1 MTRLPFLRPLLL
13 FLALLALVA
22 LACDSGGE
30 EPAATTAP
38 AATATTAPAV
48 TDTTAPPAP
57 TPVSTGAGQSDNGNG
72 GQTTSADGLEDAFER
87 ATTMMAQN
95 AKPTPPPPGGT
106 NGKDD
111 ENGTTAPTQVPPTPA
126 PQVDSPSLRLQ
137 NSASVP
143 ACFVYISLPTEDTW
157 GPDQLGESEII
168 EVGASRDFELAA
180 DTYDVRIDDC
190 NGKVMHFEFGLEVS
204 GPTSIALKDQPTPT
218 AGDAPLTVIN
228 DLESNACYLYISPTT
243 DDSWGDDWLGTG
255 YVLAAGDTTVINVPA
270 GDYDL
275 NALDCAYETLREE
288 YGITVG
294 SSGQVFALSGASSG
308 QAALEMINEGST
320 TICYVQISLSTE
332 TEWGPDWLGE
342 TETIGGGSS
351 RTFELLPNTY
361 DIRALDC
368 DQETLKEE
376 YGVNITGNTAWTV
389 P

>member
-1 MTRLPFLRPLLL
+1 MTRLPFLRSLLL
-13 FLALLALVA
+13 FWAMLALVS
-22 LACDSGGE
+22 LACDAGSE
-30 EPAATTAP
+30 AP
-38 AATATTAPAV
+38 AATPVETATETSAPPP
-48 TDTTAPPAP
+48 TDTAAPVP
-57 TPVSTGAGQSDNGNG
+57 TDTPAGQGANGE
-72 GQTTSADGLEDAFER
+72 QTTSSDSLENAFVR

-111 ENGTTAPTQVPPTPA
+111 DNNTAAPTPVPPTPA
-126 PQVDSPSLRLQ
+126 PQANTPSIRIR
-137 NSASVP
+137 NGASVP

-180 DTYDVRIDDC
+180 ASYDVRIDDC
-190 NGKVMHFEFGLEVS
+190 NGKLMHFEFGLDVS
-204 GPTSIALKDQPTPT
+204 GPTSIGLKDQPTPA
-218 AGDAPLTVIN
+218 AGNAPLTIIN

-243 DDSWGDDWLGTG
+243 DDSWGNDWLGTG

-270 GDYDL
+270 GNYDL
-275 NALDCAYETLREE
+275 NALDCAYDTLREE

-294 SSGQVFALSGASSG
+294 SSGHVWSLSGNSGG
-308 QAALEMINEGST
+308 QAALEMINESSS
-320 TICYVQISLSTE
+320 TICYVQISLTTD

-342 TETIGGGSS
+342 TETISSGRS
-351 RTFELLPNTY
+351 RTFKLLPNTY
-361 DIRALDC
+361 DIRVLNC

-376 YGVNITGNTAWTV
+376 YRVNISGNTTWRV